1 MKVTALAPWFGSAR
15 MNASR
20 IGEEIGKQDWVGIPF
35 CGGCCEVPHIKA
47 RSIYLNDVH
56 NHIVT
61 LAMTVADA
69 PEFHAMQEMLEDVL
83 VHPAYLLEARKYTA
97 AMEEQGREP
106 QPDADWAAAYFT
118 NVWISRSSAGTEDEF
133 KQPLAS
139 RMTATGGSS
148 VRRWRSALEALP
160 EWHQVLKERCEF
172 SCRDWRDWLE
182 QTKDRPGHALYIDPP
197 WQDAG
202 KEYKHKFTEQDHRD
216 LADVLHGY
224 ENCRVVI
231 RHSDHP
237 LYRELYPDWTWVELS
252 SRNQANKVIREML
265 VTNKT
270 QTRRIVKP
278 QPISMEL
285 DNE

>member
-35 CGGCCEVPHIKA
+35 CGGCCEVPHIQA
-47 RSIYLNDVH
+47 RSIHLNDVH
-56 NHIVT
+56 RHIVA
-61 LAMTVADA
+61 LAVTVAD
-69 PEFHAMQEMLEDVL
+69 EVEYQAMYEQLEHTL
-83 VHPAYLLEARKYTA
+83 VHPDFLAEARDILDMA
-97 AMEEQGREP
+97 EESDMPPR
-106 QPDADWAAAYFT
+106 PDCVWAAAYFT
-118 NVWISRSSAGTEDEF
+118 NVWLSRSNAGTESEF
-133 KQPLAS
+133 AQPLAS

-160 EWHQVLKERCEF
+160 EWHKVLKERCEF
-172 SCRDWRDWLE
+172 SCRDWRDWMKR
-182 QTKDRPGHALYIDPP
+182 TKDRPGHALYVDPP
-197 WQDAG
+197 WKDAG
-202 KEYKHKFTEQDHRD
+202 EEYKHKFTEQDHRD

-265 VTNKT
+265 VTN

-278 QPISMEL
+278 QPISMEFGQ
-285 DNE
+285 